1 MKRRVRIPR
10 FPRKRRGKYFAIR
23 ITNSDGSRPWIKLGE
38 TKEEAYINYADY
50 TKQLRSKKSDFP
62 SYRFTIKQGIEAYV
76 EIKKNK
82 VKFISLSRFKGILNN
97 FNNFLEEEY
106 PSLGYLD
113 ELQGRHFSEYMD
125 YRAAAGRSHITV
137 NFERDTLFNLFKVLA
152 DEKDLKLDNP
162 VKKVKLLTEPVGDD
176 FYYKAEEVLKILEVS
191 KTFSKR
197 INWHAIFVTLFYTG
211 MRRNELRFLTWED
224 IDFSAG
230 RIFIRPKKVD
240 DKFSFEPKD
249 KEIRTIPIHPNLL
262 PILKALLRKNDRWV
276 FVNSVN
282 KVISQDKIRQ
292 EFQKICEVA
301 KVPIMKLHKTRHS
314 WASLMTQ
321 DGVPLDVI
329 QELGGW
335 SDPGTMNKYKH
346 LSEDYKA
353 KIFKERFRLGNS
365 EK

>member
-1 MKRRVRIPR
+1 MKRRLRIPR
-10 FPRKRRGKYFAIR
+10 FPSKRRGKYFAIR
-23 ITNSDGSRPWIKLGE
+23 ITNPDGSRPWVKLAE
-38 TKEEAYINYADY
+38 TKEEAHINYADY
-50 TKQLRSKKSDFP
+50 IKQLISKKSIFP

-82 VKFISLSRFKGILNN
+82 VKPISLNRFKGILAN
-97 FNNFLEEEY
+97 FTNFLDKEY
-106 PSLGYLD
+106 PSLVYLD
-113 ELQGRHFSEYMD
+113 QLQGRHFSEYMA
-125 YRAAAGRSHITV
+125 YRANAGRSHITV

-152 DEKDLKLDNP
+152 DEKNLSLDNP
-162 VKKVKLLTEPVGDD
+162 VKKVKLLTEPAGDD
-176 FYYKAEEVLKILEVS
+176 FYYRAEEVLKILEVS
-191 KTFSKR
+191 KIFSKR
-197 INWHAIFVTLFYTG
+197 INWHAIFTVLFYTG

-224 IDFSAG
+224 IDLEAG
-230 RIFIRPKKVD
+230 RIFIRPKKIN

-249 KEIRTIPIHPNLL
+249 KEIRTIPIHQNLL
-262 PILKALLRKNDRWV
+262 PILKSLPKKNDRWV

-282 KVISQDKIRQ
+282 NIISQDKIRQ
-292 EFQKICEVA
+292 EFQKICKVA
-301 KVPIMKLHKTRHS
+301 DLPIKKLHKTRHS

-335 SDPGTMNKYKH
+335 NDPDTMNRYKH

-353 KIFKERFRLGNS
+353 RIFRERFRLGNN